1 MQKQILPSAM
11 QEGAG
16 MEMLGHGLINRLFS
30 SSFHSLSFSLLIQ
43 FPNARTF
50 QGLSIVDG
58 NAENGRSST

>member
-1 MQKQILPSAM
+1 VQRQILPSAT

-16 MEMLGHGLINRLFS
+16 MEMIGHGLIHRLPS
-30 SSFHSLSFSLLIQ
+30 SSLDSLSFSLLIE

>member
-1 MQKQILPSAM
+1 VQKQILPSAT

-16 MEMLGHGLINRLFS
+16 MEMIGHDPINRLLS
-30 SSFHSLSFSLLIQ
+30 SSLDSLSFSLLIQ
-43 FPNARTF
+43 YPNARTF